1 MARMLGSFVS
11 LLLLVVTSIAVEDK
25 KTAGTTSPMPAE
37 GKMFGELSHDF
48 GTVPRGSQL
57 LHRFQWRNTS
67 DKPLE
72 LVEYQRSCGCT
83 TVSISPKQVEPGAI
97 GTIEMLMDTKPFAG
111 EKTVNLSLVFGPGK
125 LHSAQFQVKA
135 ISRGDIVYNPGQFT
149 FGFINEGT
157 TPSAVMDIDYA
168 GGQDFKITGVAEQ
181 PTGFDVKITEAYRRP
196 GAIGY
201 HIQTTLPADLAGGEH
216 KQTIQLRTNDPNNPI
231 LPVLVDATVR
241 SALNVVP
248 DKLFFGTVKAG
259 GSMNRRVTLRSS
271 TPFRV
276 LAVEGQSN
284 GVAVAVP
291 SATASVHSL
300 LVQWRP
306 VEAGEMKAELRIKTD
321 NEKFPVVVLP
331 VSGLAQ

>member
-1 MARMLGSFVS
+1 MARMLGTFVS
-11 LLLLVVTSIAVEDK
+11 FLLLITATTAVEDK
-25 KTAGTTSPMPAE
+25 KTSGTTSPAPAE

-83 TVSISPKQVEPGAI
+83 TVSITPKVVEPGAL

-125 LHSAQFQVKA
+125 LYSAQYQVKA
-135 ISRGDIVYNPGQFT
+135 FSRGDIVYNPGQFS
-149 FGFINEGT
+149 FGLINEGAS
-157 TPSAVMDIDYA
+157 PSAMVDIEYA
-168 GGQDFKITGVAEQ
+168 GSQDFKITGVAEQ
-181 PTGFDVKITEAYRRP
+181 PAGYDVKITENYRRP

-201 HIQTTLPADLAGGEH
+201 QIQATLPADLNSGEH
-216 KQTIQLRTNDPNNPI
+216 KETIQLKTNDPNNPI
-231 LPVLVDATVR
+231 LPVLIDCTVR
-241 SALNVVP
+241 SALTVVP
-248 DKLFFGTVKAG
+248 DKLFYGTVKAG

-276 LAVEGQSN
+276 ISVEGQSQ
-284 GVAVAVP
+284 GISVAVP
-291 SATASVHSL
+291 QTTAAVHSL
-300 LVQWRP
+300 LIQWRP
-306 VEAGEMKAELRIKTD
+306 IEAGEMKAELRIRTD
-321 NEKFPVVVLP
+321 NDKFPVVVLP